1 MHCQAVL
8 DATRRSAERLSIEFK
23 ISLLSDAIIDALTII
38 ENKTDI
44 YEKLWQDSI
53 VERLAV
59 EAKLVK
65 EKLDNK
71 RTKKFL
77 ANALVMLDKLSKEK

>member
-23 ISLLSDAIIDALTII
+23 IALLSDTINDAITLI
-38 ENKTDI
+38 EKKADI
-44 YEKLWQDSI
+44 YEKLWQDAV
-53 VERLAV
+53 VERLGV
-59 EAKLVK
+59 ETELVK
-65 EKLDNK
+65 EKKNHQ